1 MIFQKEKTSPK
12 SRIGI
17 LLGEKTNP
25 FWEEM
30 ERHYNRIGPSFGLEI
45 ECFGPSTETDGEAQ
59 LQTLFEMIPLK
70 FDLLII
76 NPMDHQNL
84 IPAIWKANESGIW
97 ILDVGAKTDQ
107 KLVEDAKPYYVPFKT
122 VDFYQQGCLG
132 ARYIVGQ
139 LGSGGVKKVAIIE
152 GRKGATQ
159 SIGRSQGAADT
170 FEQFGFIKLV
180 QRASADFDRSK
191 AKGLAEKI
199 LYEEPEIKA
208 FFCANDTMALGV
220 VEAVDRLGKL
230 DEIIVVG
237 VDLIQEAADSIRQ
250 GRLAASVAFS
260 TAQVAQKVLEA
271 VLRILEKGEFVIE
284 FCVESIL
291 VTRENVSLYPSLLE
305 KSRIETRKGGAQ

>member
-17 LLGEKTNP
+17 LMGEKTNP

-30 ERHYNRIGPSFGLEI
+30 ERHYHLIAPVLGLEI
-45 ECFGPSTETDGEAQ
+45 ECFWPSEMDEEAQ
-59 LQTLFEMIPLK
+59 LQKLFEMIPLK
-70 FDLLII
+70 FDLVII
-76 NPMDHQNL
+76 NPMNYQNL
-84 IPAIWKANESGIW
+84 IPGIWKANKSGIW

-122 VDFYQQGCLG
+122 LDFYQQGCLG
-132 ARYIVGQ
+132 ARYIVDR
-139 LGSGGVKKVAIIE
+139 LGSGGVNKKVAIIE

-170 FEQFGFIKLV
+170 FGQFAFIKLV
-180 QRASADFDRSK
+180 KRAAADFDRSK

-271 VLRILEKGEFVIE
+271 VPRILEKGEVVNE

-291 VTRENVSLYPSLLE
+291 VTRENISLYPLFLE
-305 KSRIETRKGGAQ
+305 KNRNETRKGGAQ